1 MRDMGY
7 YQIPEL
13 FYPKQVLGLEVTVNK
28 YLHTKIIGCMEK
40 KVYTSRWDNLIECLK
55 MKKALKIH

>member
-40 KVYTSRWDNLIECLK
+40 KVYTSR
-55 MKKALKIH
+55 